1 MKITFVLPGYQPY
14 AAGGFKVMYE
24 YANRLQARGHQ
35 ITLIH
40 PRYIE
45 PQPGFTQAVK
55 ARLWPQRIKWRDQQ
69 VPPWFALHPAVRFEL
84 VPDLRERFIP
94 IGDAV
99 VATGYRTAKWVNEYP
114 AAKGRKFYFI
124 QHHEI
129 WDGAE
134 REVNQTWTLPLHK
147 VVIAQWLLR
156 LAQEFGEAERVT
168 YIPNGLNFAEFYLA
182 TPLAER
188 TPVRIGMMTHSF
200 PWKGTA
206 DGLAALKLVKAEFP
220 ELEAVLFGVHARPA
234 ELPGWMEYHQRPAA
248 EALRALYNSCAL
260 FLHPSWVE
268 GWGLPAAEAMA
279 CGCALVAANS
289 RGVEEFVTDGVTALL
304 APVKDPA
311 ALAAGVLR
319 LLRDHN
325 LRQQLATAGTQAIQ
339 AFTWERS
346 VAAWETLLQEK
357 CSAAGRIQ

>member
-1 MKITFVLPGYQPY
+1 MKITFVLPGYQAY
-14 AAGGFKVMYE
+14 AAGGFKVVYE

-35 ITLIH
+35 LTLIH

-45 PQPGFTQAVK
+45 PQPGGVQAVK
-55 ARLWPQRIKWRDQQ
+55 ARLWPHRIKWRDRTL
-69 VPPWFALHPAVRFEL
+69 PPWFALHPAVKFEL

-94 IGDAV
+94 NGDAV
-99 VATGYRTAKWVNEYP
+99 VATGYRTASWVNAYSKD
-114 AAKGRKFYFI
+114 KGGKFYFI

-134 REVNQTWTLPLHK
+134 GEVNQTWTLPLHK
-147 VVIAQWLLR
+147 IVIAQWLQR

-168 YIPNGLNFAEFYLA
+168 YIPNGLNFSEFHLT
-182 TPLAER
+182 TPLSER
-188 TPVRIGMMTHSF
+188 NPARIGMMTHSF

-206 DGLAALKLVKAEFP
+206 DGLAALELVKAKFP
-220 ELEAVLFGVHARPA
+220 ALEAVLFGVHPRPA
-234 ELPGWMEYHQRPAA
+234 ELPAWMEYHQRPDAD
-248 EALRALYNSCAL
+248 ELRALYNSCAL

-289 RGVEEFVTDGVTALL
+289 RGVEEFVSDGTTALL
-304 APVKDPA
+304 APVKEPV
-311 ALAAGVLR
+311 ALAKRISR
-319 LLRDHN
+319 LLRDEH
-325 LRQQLATAGTQAIQ
+325 LRQRLATAGLQAIQ

-346 VAAWETLLQEK
+346 VTAWETLLHER
-357 CSAAGRIQ
+357 CSAQVE